1 MTLGSLFFFN
11 LTVVRH
17 PQGMRNGELYKRLVN
32 ALRTLQVLPNALLT
46 LSMACECLRQLTAND
61 SIRNIR

>member
-11 LTVVRH
+11 LTVVGH
-17 PQGMRNGELYKRLVN
+17 SQGMGNGELCKRLVN

-46 LSMACECLRQLTAND
+46 LPMDCECLRKLTAND
-61 SIRNIR
+61 SIRDIR